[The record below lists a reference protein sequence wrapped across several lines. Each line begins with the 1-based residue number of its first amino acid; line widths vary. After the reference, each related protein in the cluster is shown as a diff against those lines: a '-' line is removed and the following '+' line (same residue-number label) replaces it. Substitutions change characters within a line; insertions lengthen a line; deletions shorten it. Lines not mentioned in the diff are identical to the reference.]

1 MKFHG
6 VLVGPSASCRSRS
19 LGFTL
24 IELLVV
30 IAIIAI
36 LAGMLLPA
44 LAKAKSKS
52 KATTCLNNMKQ
63 MGTASALYSDSNDDK
78 ITKMFDNTM
87 NGAVSALMPP
97 GVVIVTNTIAGN
109 PAVYWVDL
117 LRPYSGGTFK
127 SSQCAEF
134 QHAGKGPASL
144 GIGMGY
150 PEVGISY
157 QPGPYNNSYSPPF
170 RTHDISRT
178 AVTIYAADCATVVAA
193 SLTDP
198 NADAW
203 QESPSSGAQA
213 AFFLTPQTTVSPYFT
228 YPDQTRLIARH
239 NGRANMIKMDGHIEA
254 LRASDVGWQYPS
266 GDSRAMWAK

>member
-1 MKFHG
+1 MCPQKVATAVG
-6 VLVGPSASCRSRS
+6 SVASRAAQLVLGKTPDAA
-19 LGFTL
+19 
-24 IELLVV
+24 LVKRAV
-30 IAIIAI
+30 
-36 LAGMLLPA
+36 
-44 LAKAKSKS
+44 
-52 KATTCLNNMKQ
+52 
-63 MGTASALYSDSNDDK
+63 
-78 ITKMFDNTM
+78 DNTM

-193 SLTDP
+193 PCRILV
-198 NADAW
+198 
-203 QESPSSGAQA
+203 SG
-213 AFFLTPQTTVSPYFT
+213 T
-228 YPDQTRLIARH
+228 
-239 NGRANMIKMDGHIEA
+239 
-254 LRASDVGWQYPS
+254 
-266 GDSRAMWAK
+266 